1 MESEQAIY
9 YFKKEEKRL
18 QKEIEGE
25 KGNELISTIEKGIG
39 KATNEAAPKITSA
52 LAKLSNVE
60 AGKEATIWAVN
71 GSTLHKAVKNIGGKL
86 GYKFKP
92 FQALKISKN
101 IAGMGRYLNT
111 ALVGAGIAMDA
122 IGVLTEKKAEKDLR
136 EAKDSVKLQFLNMAK
151 ETEKHYNNEI
161 NEAAREFDKIK
172 DELLKELNETEKQT
186 QKKGEGK
193 KKLEEYQ
200 EKIKC
205 LREKIEYGSNN

>member
-1 MESEQAIY
+1 MVSRRNYAAI
-9 YFKKEEKRL
+9 
-18 QKEIEGE
+18 
-25 KGNELISTIEKGIG
+25 T
-39 KATNEAAPKITSA
+39 
-52 LAKLSNVE
+52 
-60 AGKEATIWAVN
+60 AV
-71 GSTLHKAVKNIGGKL
+71 
-86 GYKFKP
+86 
-92 FQALKISKN
+92 
-101 IAGMGRYLNT
+101 M
-111 ALVGAGIAMDA
+111 A
-122 IGVLTEKKAEKDLR
+122 IIFFLF
-136 EAKDSVKLQFLNMAK
+136 QFLNMAK